1 MTIPRWPTTGP
12 GCPAIARSADGAV
25 AIGHTAAVARPRVP
39 PERRPA
45 DAPAPV
51 VHAGR
56 GAVSNPTGRFE
67 AVDRRAFDDGWDR
80 DDDDRPGPATTV
92 TDETI
97 ASIIAT
103 NDSPDVPFDRSI
115 NPYRGCE
122 HGCVYCFAR
131 PTHAYLGLSPGLDF
145 ETQLRAKP
153 AAAEVLR
160 RELGRASYTCA
171 PVNLGANTDPYQ
183 PVERDRRI
191 TRAVLEVLAACE
203 HPVTIITK
211 SALVV
216 RDLDLLAPM
225 AARGLAQVTL
235 SVTTLDPELAAIL
248 EPRAARPH
256 RRLAAIERL
265 SAAGVPVGIFTSPM
279 IPAINDGE
287 LEALLAAGRAA
298 GAVHASYVLL
308 RLPHELKQL
317 FDDWLRAHFPDRA
330 ERVLTLLRG
339 TRGGQLYD
347 SDFRQ
352 RMRGTGPYADL
363 LAQRFAVTCRRLGL
377 ATRPPPLDT
386 TRFTPP
392 ARPGQLRLF

>member
-1 MTIPRWPTTGP
+1 MVSER
-12 GCPAIARSADGAV
+12 R
-25 AIGHTAAVARPRVP
+25 RPP
-39 PERRPA
+39 DRRPA

-51 VHAGR
+51 HHAGR
-56 GAVSNPTGRFE
+56 GAVTNPPGRFE
-67 AVDRRAFDDGWDR
+67 AVERRVFDDGWGDLR
-80 DDDDRPGPATTV
+80 DADAPDELPPGPPTTV
-92 TDETI
+92 TDEAI

-131 PTHAYLGLSPGLDF
+131 PSHAFLGLSPGLDF

-153 AAAEVLR
+153 EAAAVLR
-160 RELGRASYTCA
+160 RELGRARYACA

-183 PVERDRRI
+183 PIERDRRL
-191 TRAVLEVLAACE
+191 TRAILEVLAECH

-225 AARGLAQVTL
+225 AARGLAQVTISL
-235 SVTTLDPELAAIL
+235 TTLDPALAAIL
-248 EPRAARPH
+248 EPRAARPP
-256 RRLAAIERL
+256 RRLATIARL
-265 SAAGVPVGIFTSPM
+265 AAAGIPVGVFTSPM

-287 LEALLAAGRAA
+287 LEALLAAGRDA
-298 GAVHASYVLL
+298 GAGHASYVLL

-317 FDDWLRAHFPDRA
+317 FDDWLRTHFADRA
-330 ERVLTLLRG
+330 ERVLALLRA

-347 SDFRQ
+347 SDFSQ
-352 RMRGTGPYADL
+352 RMRGTGPYAEL
-363 LAQRFAVTCRRLGL
+363 LAQRFAVACRRLGL
-377 ATRPPPLDT
+377 ATTPPPLDT
-386 TRFTPP
+386 RQFTPP
-392 ARPGQLRLF
+392 AAPGQLRLW